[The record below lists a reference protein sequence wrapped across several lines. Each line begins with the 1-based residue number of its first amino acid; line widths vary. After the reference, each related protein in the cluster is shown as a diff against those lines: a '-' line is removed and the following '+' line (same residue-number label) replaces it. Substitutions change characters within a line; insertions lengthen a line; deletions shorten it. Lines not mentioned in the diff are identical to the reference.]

1 MAVEVEPTLVD
12 IASFAGPSA
21 ANSKLKAMQRI
32 FNGAALLF
40 GAAVVAAPIAAA
52 AEPAKP
58 LPPEVRAYFDQARQ
72 ECREAGDRLH
82 VTDEAGFAE
91 AADFN
96 GDGHPDYVVHFNA
109 LYCPS
114 LGASQYCGSAGCQV
128 AILVSDGDRLREVA
142 GDNFQGFAI
151 TRPVGGRQS
160 IVFAAHGT
168 FCGHKYGADTCF
180 GRMNW
185 TPKGF
190 VRTYTKAEPAALEAA
205 GDVSPSS
212 DDGRPDKNPKY
223 DWKRISPAAGKS
235 GPSIATS
242 EGSSERTKT
251 VVACA
256 ENMPV
261 IVVAFPPGPKAP
273 PSGVP
278 LMIEIGD
285 PGPNSPHA
293 DLVLQPVQGKPAY
306 IGQLSRAALTI
317 MQTAG
322 NQDYAAVPEA
332 WTIASR
338 DYWIDMPPLSLTH
351 FNETSKVVLGA
362 CAAHAR

>member
-1 MAVEVEPTLVD
+1 MGVRRETSTNGRQLHM
-12 IASFAGPSA
+12 SG
-21 ANSKLKAMQRI
+21 
-32 FNGAALLF
+32 FNFTALLF
-40 GAAVVAAPIAAA
+40 GAAIVAAPIAAS
-52 AEPAKP
+52 AEPPPP
-58 LPPEVRAYFDQARQ
+58 LPPEVRTYFDQARQ
-72 ECREAGDRLH
+72 ECREAGDRLR
-82 VTDEAGFAE
+82 VTDEASFAE

-151 TRPVGGRQS
+151 TAPVGGRQS

-168 FCGHKYGADTCF
+168 FCGHKSGADTCF

-190 VRTYTKAEPAALEAA
+190 VRTYTTTEPAALKTESD
-205 GDVSPSS
+205 GSPSS
-212 DDGRPDKNPKY
+212 DDSRPDKNPKY
-223 DWKRISPAAGKS
+223 DWTLVVPAAGKS

-242 EGSSERTKT
+242 EGSSERPKT

-256 ENMPV
+256 ENRPV
-261 IVVAFPPGPKAP
+261 IVVAFPSGPKAP
-273 PSGVP
+273 PAGVP
-278 LMIEIGD
+278 VMIEIGD
-285 PGPNSPHA
+285 PGLNSTHA
-293 DLVLQPVQGKPAY
+293 DLVLQPVQDKTAY
-306 IGQLSRAALTI
+306 IGQLSRAALAI
-317 MQTAG
+317 MQTTG
-322 NQDYAAVPEA
+322 SQDYAAVPEA

-351 FNETSKVVLGA
+351 FNETATAVLRA
-362 CAAHAR
+362 CMANAR

>member
-1 MAVEVEPTLVD
+1 MDMAGWCSMIGRRPGVGV
-12 IASFAGPSA
+12 
-21 ANSKLKAMQRI
+21 
-32 FNGAALLF
+32 FNVAALLF
-40 GAAVVAAPIAAA
+40 GAAVVAVPIAAS
-52 AEPAKP
+52 AESPAP

-82 VTDEAGFAE
+82 VIDETSFAE

-96 GDGHPDYVVHFNA
+96 GDGHPDYVVHFA
-109 LYCPS
+109 SLYCPP
-114 LGASQYCGSAGCQV
+114 LGASEYCGSAGCQI
-128 AILVSDGDRLREVA
+128 AILVSDGDRLRQVA

-151 TRPVGGRQS
+151 TKPVGGRQS

-168 FCGHKYGADTCF
+168 YCGHKSGADTCF
-180 GRMNW
+180 GRMSW

-190 VRTYTKAEPAALEAA
+190 VRAYTKAEPAALKTADDA
-205 GDVSPSS
+205 SPS

-223 DWKRISPAAGKS
+223 DWKLIAPVAGKH
-235 GPSIATS
+235 GPSIAIS
-242 EGSSERTKT
+242 DGSSERTKT

-261 IVVAFPPGPKAP
+261 IVVAFPPGAKAP

-278 LMIEIGD
+278 VMIEIGD
-285 PGPNSPHA
+285 PGPNTPHA
-293 DLVLQPVQGKPAY
+293 TLALQPVQDKTAY

-322 NQDYAAVPEA
+322 SQDYAAVPEA
-332 WTIASR
+332 WTTANR
-338 DYWIDMPPLSLTH
+338 DYWIDMPPLPLTH
-351 FNETSKVVLGA
+351 FNQTAKAVLGA
-362 CAAHAR
+362 CAARAR